1 MAVHYYNVKTGLSAV
16 ILPN

>member
-1 MAVHYYNVKTGLSAV
+1 MAVHYYNVKTDLSAV